1 MVGQIKDER
10 NFHIFYQLTK
20 GASAQQKEALGLQGP
35 SAYAYT
41 AKSNCLDVQGID
53 DVADWKE
60 TMQALKT
67 IGIPDSEQSEILRAL
82 AIILWL
88 GNVTFKEDAEG
99 NSTIAD
105 ASVPEFVAYLMET
118 DVAAVKKALTSRV
131 VETQRGFGGAGRRG
145 SVYEVPLNPAQAA
158 AARDALA
165 KAIYSN
171 LFDWIVERV
180 NRSMRSQTQGAL
192 VIGVLDIYG
201 FEILC
206 VLCSKRLS
214 RLSSN
219 SIAYSLS
226 SCLATATTIPSSSCV
241 STT

>member
-1 MVGQIKDER
+1 MGQIKDER

-20 GASAQQKEALGLQGP
+20 GASAAQKEALGLQGP

-41 AKSNCLDVQGID
+41 AKSGCLDVQGID
-53 DVADWKE
+53 DVAEWND
-60 TMQALKT
+60 TLQAMRT
-67 IGIPDSEQSEILRAL
+67 IGISDAEQSEILRAL

-99 NSTIAD
+99 NSAIAD

-118 DVAAVKKALTSRV
+118 DVAQVNKALTSRIM
-131 VETQRGFGGAGRRG
+131 ETSKGFGMAGRRG

-171 LFDWIVERV
+171 LFDWIVARV
-180 NRSMRSQTQGAL
+180 NVSMKAKAQSEL
-192 VIGVLDIYG
+192 IIGVLDIYG
-201 FEILC
+201 FEIL
-206 VLCSKRLS
+206 
-214 RLSSN
+214 
-219 SIAYSLS
+219 Y
-226 SCLATATTIPSSSCV
+226 V
-241 STT
+241 SWPVGRTFR

>member
-1 MVGQIKDER
+1 MGQITNER

-20 GASAQQKEALGLQGP
+20 GASAAQKETLGLSGP
-35 SAYAYT
+35 ASYAYT
-41 AKSNCLDVQGID
+41 AKSNCLDVPGID
-53 DVADWKE
+53 DVAEWQE
-60 TMQALKT
+60 NLQAMRT
-67 IGIPDSEQSEILRAL
+67 IGITDAEQADILRAL

-88 GNVTFKEDAEG
+88 GNVTFREDAEG
-99 NSTIAD
+99 YSSIAD
-105 ASVPEFVAYLMET
+105 ASVPEFVAYLMEV
-118 DVAAVKKALTSRV
+118 DVAAVTKALTSRV
-131 VETQRGFGGAGRRG
+131 METQRGFGGAGGRRG

-180 NRSMRSQTQGAL
+180 NRSMKAKAASEL

-206 VLCSKRLS
+206 A
-214 RLSSN
+214 SSPLR
-219 SIAYSLS
+219 AKD
-226 SCLATATTIPSSSCV
+226 CPS
-241 STT
+241 

>member
-1 MVGQIKDER
+1 MHLVSQGRVVGQIKDER

-20 GASAQQKEALGLQGP
+20 GASAAQKEALGLQGP

-41 AKSNCLDVQGID
+41 AKSGCLDVHGID
-53 DVADWKE
+53 DVADWNE
-60 TMQALKT
+60 TLQAMNT
-67 IGIPDSEQSEILRAL
+67 IGITAAEQSEILRCL

-88 GNVTFKEDAEG
+88 GNVTFREDAEG

-118 DVAAVKKALTSRV
+118 DVAAVQKALTSRLM
-131 VETQRGFGGAGRRG
+131 ETGHGFGVGKRRG
-145 SVYEVPLNPAQAA
+145 SIYEVPLNPAQAA

-171 LFDWIVERV
+171 LFDWIVERI
-180 NRSMRSQTQGAL
+180 NRSMQSQGKGTL

-201 FEILC
+201 FEIL
-206 VLCSKRLS
+206 
-214 RLSSN
+214 
-219 SIAYSLS
+219 
-226 SCLATATTIPSSSCV
+226 
-241 STT
+241 

>member
-20 GASAQQKEALGLQGP
+20 GASAAQKEALGLQGP

-41 AKSNCLDVQGID
+41 AKSNCLDVPGID
-53 DVADWKE
+53 DVAEWKE
-60 TMQALKT
+60 TMQAMQT
-67 IGIPDSEQSEILRAL
+67 IGITDAEQSEILRCL

-88 GNVTFKEDAEG
+88 GNVTFREDAEG

-118 DVAAVKKALTSRV
+118 DVAAVQKALTSRIM
-131 VETQRGFGGAGRRG
+131 ETGHGFGARRG

-171 LFDWIVERV
+171 LFDWIVERI
-180 NRSMRSQTQGAL
+180 NRSMKSQGQSSL
-192 VIGVLDIYG
+192 IIGVLDIYG
-201 FEILC
+201 FEIL
-206 VLCSKRLS
+206 
-214 RLSSN
+214 
-219 SIAYSLS
+219 
-226 SCLATATTIPSSSCV
+226 
-241 STT
+241 